1 MRGSRASPL
10 PSLVPEMTAFWA
22 GVAKVGMVKIEAL
35 LSMVALG
42 LLRLFSVLQ
51 QTQPKS

>member
-10 PSLVPEMTAFWA
+10 PGLVPEMTAVLE
-22 GVAKVGMVKIEAL
+22 GVEEVEVVKIGML

-51 QTQPKS
+51 QAQPKL